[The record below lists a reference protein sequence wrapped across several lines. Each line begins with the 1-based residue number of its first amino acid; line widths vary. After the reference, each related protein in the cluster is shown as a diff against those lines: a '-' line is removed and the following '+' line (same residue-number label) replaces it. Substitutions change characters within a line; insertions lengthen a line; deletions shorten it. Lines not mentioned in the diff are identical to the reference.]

1 MGLNFR
7 DSHYWRYV
15 GFGKRTVK
23 SGECMQVWDVYGKC
37 TTVIGPKLVYLWRS
51 NIRFCS
57 RHSAG
62 VNEYL
67 EIKNRDGTQQNLPG
81 PVSLFFDHV
90 KHESI
95 KTEKALPVAANEAI
109 VVYNEVLAKAADV
122 EAKSTISKEKVAF
135 GTSYAH
141 KNNQKSGSTIGRKIL
156 CGPLM
161 YIPHVTERVMQ
172 HVWHGE
178 SKADHPS
185 EVRVL
190 AGLRRL
196 QKIPL
201 LEQQLYYNVRDV
213 KTSDNNSLTIKLML
227 CYRITD
233 LVEMLDTTNDPVGDV
248 VNAMC
253 ADVVAWAASRSYTK
267 TLQETGSLSDLKIFP
282 RLVEACA
289 KTGLTVR
296 KVVYRGYKGSHTME
310 DMHNNAVKRRLA
322 LKAKKEEAEERERQE
337 DFKLTKALQ
346 RAERER
352 EKSAA
357 ESQHKAKLEEMW
369 HQQKLKQMREM
380 NELEAL
386 QLQGLKASGVDLTK
400 YLVAKATGPANAH
413 LHVSGSNS
421 EKTQVHVHQY
431 APTNN

>member
-1 MGLNFR
+1 
-7 DSHYWRYV
+7 
-15 GFGKRTVK
+15 
-23 SGECMQVWDVYGKC
+23 MQVWDVYGKC
-37 TTVIGPKLVYLWRS
+37 TTIIGPKLVYLWRS

-248 VNAMC
+248 
-253 ADVVAWAASRSYTK
+253 
-267 TLQETGSLSDLKIFP
+267 
-282 RLVEACA
+282 
-289 KTGLTVR
+289 
-296 KVVYRGYKGSHTME
+296 
-310 DMHNNAVKRRLA
+310 
-322 LKAKKEEAEERERQE
+322 
-337 DFKLTKALQ
+337 DFKFTKALQ

-386 QLQGLKASGVDLTK
+386 KLQGLKASGVDLTK

-421 EKTQVHVHQY
+421 EKAQIHVHQ
-431 APTNN
+431 